1 MSTRLCSASAGGD
14 RGAVLDNCVV
24 KEGVPQERLGRAGPG
39 LALLPTLCS
48 ALTKLLPP
56 QTSASLSHEGEAVLS
71 GLLRIKRD
79 TGKILQGLGMCWAS
93 GSGFQRADCLLGG
106 FWKEVSR
113 GAEQLCPSD
122 LSEAC
127 PSVLTCPE

>member
-1 MSTRLCSASAGGD
+1 
-14 RGAVLDNCVV
+14 
-24 KEGVPQERLGRAGPG
+24 
-39 LALLPTLCS
+39 
-48 ALTKLLPP
+48 
-56 QTSASLSHEGEAVLS
+56 
-71 GLLRIKRD
+71 
-79 TGKILQGLGMCWAS
+79 MCWAS

-127 PSVLTCPE
+127 PSVLTCPERAGTAGTALGKQAPAGPDSSAVAAVEVAVATDAGAILRAGRAWGVRLEEGKQLGRHSPVGGDSSVTVWPEKGSAKGSVP